1 MVSYDTYTHFTAFLA
16 LTANVATVG
25 LLATW
30 RRWRIPSTAAVWAA
44 AGVAAVAT
52 VGSLIYSLVYD
63 LVPCDLCWYQRI
75 AMYPLVLV
83 LGIAAYRQD
92 LASAR
97 IFGLPLAAAGGLIG
111 GYHYLIQHFPSLEA
125 GTCSFSAPCS
135 APYVWR
141 YGFLSIP
148 FMAMSGFLLII
159 VLLVN
164 TREAS

>member
-1 MVSYDTYTHFTAFLA
+1 MSYDTYTHFTAFLA

-25 LLATW
+25 LLAAW
-30 RRWRIPSTAAVWAA
+30 RSRRMPATAAVWAA

-52 VGSLIYSLVYD
+52 VGSLLYSLVYD

-75 AMYPLVLV
+75 AMYPLVFV
-83 LGIAAYRQD
+83 LGIAAYRRD
-92 LASAR
+92 LAGAR
-97 IFGLPLAAAGGLIG
+97 IYGLPLAVAGGAIG

-125 GTCSFSAPCS
+125 GTCSFSVPCS

-148 FMAMSGFLLII
+148 YMAVSGFLLIF
-159 VLLVN
+159 VLLVS
-164 TREAS
+164 TRESS